1 MRASKGTR
9 MATITVY
16 RYRIFDPHSQ
26 SYMLPRSP
34 ATRRAIDSAGGVIV
48 PGSAE
53 EVEIECVD
61 DDGIVVRRA
70 SKGGQKPL

>member
-1 MRASKGTR
+1 

-16 RYRIFDPHSQ
+16 RYQIYDEHSQ
-26 SYMLPRSP
+26 SFILSKCA

-53 EVEIECVD
+53 EVGLERID

-70 SKGGQKPL
+70 SEGARKPL